1 MKKENFLWSST
12 KTGLLGGSIALFI
25 CLIGMTEV
33 FSKRDVIEDVITL
46 GQFVLLATCLMAG
59 LLASRRTSQ
68 LVGEKKAF
76 QGLTA
81 GLVAGLMTGI
91 VLALF
96 VLAGD
101 KVNIRAVFLNAT
113 TGLYNILTFEKGVSG
128 VWVLPAIGAASGLIG
143 AAFLLLPQAVRKPL
157 TQATLFLFFMA
168 LFSGL
173 FRVVMI
179 NQGTD
184 WEKAAKYLYGQTGVT
199 SEGALIFFFSVA
211 AISVLWSWRGQ
222 TVKTTVNRLPKSG
235 QLTLRLLAFA
245 AIGYVALGLPQVSGP
260 FIAQVIVTVAL
271 FILMGLGLNITLGF
285 AGLLDLGFVAF
296 YAIGAYTVGLLT
308 SYGPFGLQHIS
319 FWAAVPIAV
328 LVAMAAG
335 FVLGLPV
342 LGVRGDYLAIA
353 TLGFGEIVRLLAGSD
368 FLAKYFGGPQ
378 GVIGIQKPCIGTL
391 EPFVKIDVPRIC
403 HPLWTGD
410 FLFWKDIKIGGEL
423 GTPQTIYYIAVASAI
438 LIAFVAWR
446 LRESRLGRAW
456 MAIREDEDVAEAL
469 GVNLIQTKL
478 LAYILGAA
486 FAGLGG
492 AIFATL
498 IGSIFASSM
507 VLTVSLNVVSIIIVG
522 GMGSIPGVIVGAVA
536 LIGLPELLREVSEF
550 RYLLY
555 GMTLVIMM
563 LAKPEGLW
571 PSQSAKRELHHSEA
585 EAEAEL

>member
-1 MKKENFLWSST
+1 MKKENFLWNSI
-12 KTGLLGGSIALFI
+12 KTGMLGGSIALFI

-33 FSKRDVIEDVITL
+33 FSKRDVIEKVITL
-46 GQFVLLATCLMAG
+46 GQFVLLATSVMTG
-59 LLASRRTSQ
+59 LIASRQTSQ
-68 LVGEKKAF
+68 LVGENRSLHR
-76 QGLTA
+76 LTA
-81 GLVAGLMTGI
+81 GLVAGLMTGV

-113 TGLYNILTFEKGVSG
+113 PGLYNILTFEKGVSG
-128 VWVLPAIGAASGLIG
+128 VWVLPVISAVSGLIG
-143 AAFLLLPQAVRKPL
+143 AAFLLLPQAAQKPL

-173 FRVVMI
+173 FRVVLI
-179 NQGTD
+179 NQGTN
-184 WEKAAKYLYGQTGVT
+184 WEKIAKYLYGQTGVT
-199 SEGALIFFFSVA
+199 SEGALIFFFAVVI
-211 AISVLWSWRGQ
+211 ISVLWSWRGQ
-222 TVKTTVNRLPKSG
+222 SVKTSVAHLPKG
-235 QLTLRLLAFA
+235 GKLTLRLLAFA

-378 GVIGIQKPCIGTL
+378 GVIGIQKPCLGVL
-391 EPFVKIDVPRIC
+391 EPFVKIDVPRVCNGI
-403 HPLWTGD
+403 
-410 FLFWKDIKIGGEL
+410 EL
-423 GTPQTIYYIAVASAI
+423 GKPQDIYYVAVAAAL

-478 LAYILGAA
+478 LAYMLGAA
-486 FAGLGG
+486 MAGLGG

-507 VLTVSLNVVSIIIVG
+507 QLIVSINVVSLIIVG
-522 GMGSIPGVIVGAVA
+522 GMGSIPGVIVGAIA

-555 GMTLVIMM
+555 GMTLIIMM
-563 LAKPEGLW
+563 LSKPEGLW
-571 PSQSAKRELHHSEA
+571 PSQAAKRELHHVEA
-585 EAEAEL
+585 STEAEL

>member
-1 MKKENFLWSST
+1 MKKENFLWNAV
-12 KTGLLGGSIALFI
+12 KTGLLGGAIIIFI
-25 CLIGMTEV
+25 CLVGMTEI
-33 FSKRDVIEDVITL
+33 FSKRYVIEKFVTL
-46 GQFVLLATCLMAG
+46 GQFVLLTTIVGAG
-59 LLASRRTSQ
+59 FIASRRTSN
-68 LVGEKKAF
+68 LLGENRTVNNLTG
-76 QGLTA
+76 GLIA
-81 GLVAGLMTGI
+81 GLVTGL

-96 VLAGD
+96 VFIGY
-101 KVNIRAVFLNAT
+101 KVNLRAVFLNASPP
-113 TGLYNILTFEKGVSG
+113 LYNLLTFGKGQG
-128 VWVLPAIGAASGLIG
+128 NIWPLPLIGAVGGLIG
-143 AAFLLLPQAVRKPL
+143 AAFLLIPAMYRGPL
-157 TQATLFLFFMA
+157 TRASIFTFFMA

-179 NQGTD
+179 NQKGGV
-184 WEKAAKYLYGQTGVT
+184 EKAAKYLFGQTGLT
-199 SEGALIFFFSVA
+199 WEGTLIFFFGVLIIA
-211 AISVLWSWRGQ
+211 LLWNYRNKEVRARIS
-222 TVKTTVNRLPKSG
+222 RLPKRG
-235 QLTLRLLAFA
+235 QLTLRILLFIVILYI
-245 AIGYVALGLPQVSGP
+245 AIGLPTVSGP
-260 FIAQVIVTVAL
+260 FIAQVIVTMTL

-308 SYGPFGLQHIS
+308 SYGPFGLQHIP
-319 FWAAVPIAV
+319 FWLAVPIAV
-328 LVAMAAG
+328 LVAMMAG
-335 FVLGLPV
+335 AILGLPV

-391 EPFVKIDVPRIC
+391 APFVRVDVPRVCNGI
-403 HPLWTGD
+403 
-410 FLFWKDIKIGGEL
+410 EL
-423 GTPQTIYYIAVASAI
+423 GTVQGIYYIAIASAL

-478 LAYILGAA
+478 LAYMLGAA

-498 IGSIFASSM
+498 IGSIFATSM
-507 VLTVSLNVVSIIIVG
+507 QLIVSINVVALIVVG
-522 GMGSIPGVIVGAVA
+522 GMGSIPGVIVGAIA

-550 RYLLY
+550 RYLIY
-555 GMTLVIMM
+555 GLVLIIMM

-571 PSQSAKRELHHSEA
+571 PSTAAKRELHHADA
-585 EAEAEL
+585 ENVSAESMI